1 MAGEIKQAV
10 ASGYQGLPNWAKT
23 TIFIGGVVV
32 VYLVYRRVSAKIKAD
47 INAKY
52 QKALVDASAN
62 EVKNLYNQGIVQTLT
77 NSQLEGIA
85 SNLRQAFDGC
95 GTSWGVVQRSFEAMK
110 NEADLQALI
119 RVYGTR
125 KYDGCNWELDFGD
138 KELNLS
144 SAIVDECSSG
154 EVDIINNILAKR
166 DIKYRF

>member
-62 EVKNLYNQGIVQTLT
+62 EVKNLYNQGVVQTLT

-95 GTSWGVVQRSFEAMK
+95 GTDWSAITRSFEAMK

-119 RVYGTR
+119 RVYGIR
-125 KYDGCNWELDFGD
+125 KYDACNWEFDFGD
-138 KELNLS
+138 KELNLAG
-144 SAIVDECSSG
+144 AISDECSG
-154 EVDIINNILAKR
+154 EEVDEINGILKR
-166 DIKYRF
+166 RGIKYRF